1 MFILFYINSIFG
13 KIKLITMKHII
24 LSVFLCGLLFLTSCS
39 AYKEQTGLTSNQ
51 WELVSLTGKAPNGE
65 RGLPY
70 VMFTSGYGFSGYT
83 GCNTFTGSYTLE
95 SSKLS
100 LNPGIMTKMFCAESR
115 ETDFLVALK
124 KVNSYKITGGTLT
137 LFDGNTELMKFTQKN

>member
-1 MFILFYINSIFG
+1 MKYIF
-13 KIKLITMKHII
+13 
-24 LSVFLCGLLFLTSCS
+24 LSFFLCGILFLTSCS
-39 AYKEQTGLTSNQ
+39 AYKGQTNLDSNQ
-51 WELVSLTGKAPNGE
+51 WELVSLTGTAPNGE

-115 ETDFLVALK
+115 ETDFLIALK
-124 KVNSYKITGGTLT
+124 KVNGYKIIGNSLY
-137 LFDGNTELMKFTQKN
+137 LFDGNTELMKFRQKN